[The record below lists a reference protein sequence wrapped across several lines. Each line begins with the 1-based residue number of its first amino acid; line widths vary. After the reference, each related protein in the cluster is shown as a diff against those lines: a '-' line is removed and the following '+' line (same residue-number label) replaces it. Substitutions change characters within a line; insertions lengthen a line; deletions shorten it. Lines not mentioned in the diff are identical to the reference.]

1 MLVSGITL
9 FSDLNLKSRRIRFI
23 SALSLCVGV
32 GVTVWPFAFQDM
44 RGSSYTAAFWECAD
58 CSETMKGVRNG
69 VSIFL
74 STGYCIGSV
83 IAIVLNGILP
93 GDQDQAD
100 KDGGDIHWSVIG
112 AGSERF
118 ADSDKVDAN
127 EIERRE
133 TTLIGEDE
141 KHKWSNDTAND
152 ECINDF
158 DEA

>member
-1 MLVSGITL
+1 MSGITL

-44 RGSSYTAAFWECAD
+44 RGSSYTAAFWECSD
-58 CSETMKGVRNG
+58 CSETMKGIRNG

-93 GDQDQAD
+93 EDQDETG
-100 KDGGDIHWSVIG
+100 KEGGDIHWSVIG

-118 ADSDKVDAN
+118 ADSVKVDDN

-133 TTLIGEDE
+133 TKLVDEDE
-141 KHKWSNDTAND
+141 DREGSKGTTND
-152 ECINDF
+152 ECVGDF